1 MAPQTANPRAPIN
14 NFASLLLSKGCD
26 TEGHG
31 TPRVVE
37 PRAVAKQLS
46 KTGAEVIKIGS
57 VEHLNEVVTNQG
69 DVGEEADR
77 ASSSG
82 FRHIH

>member
-1 MAPQTANPRAPIN
+1 MAPPTANPRAPIN

-26 TEGHG
+26 TEEHG

-46 KTGAEVIKIGS
+46 KSGAGVIKIRA
-57 VEHLNEVVTNQG
+57 VEDLDEVVTNQG

-82 FRHIH
+82 FRHTH